1 MTEIYNKKPEPSAL
15 KISCLYFGHRIT
27 IGNELSDTFRSDY
40 QCTYHSPA
48 LHTSSSWNK
57 SHNEG
62 VRNLTGNRMH
72 YSTSQCCILIQLK
85 LKITNLINRIT
96 WDKPSED
103 TEGYSWVPVSLYTC
117 INGTF
122 TGEKGVGFLGLF
134 FQFVIIYRKF
144 TILGLTLTGSHS
156 HLLLKIIHCP
166 VYETQSS

>member
-1 MTEIYNKKPEPSAL
+1 MN
-15 KISCLYFGHRIT
+15 CLTLLGQTTNAHT
-27 IGNELSDTFRSDY
+27 TH
-40 QCTYHSPA
+40 QHCTHPVHETN
-48 LHTSSSWNK
+48 LTMK
-57 SHNEG
+57 EF
-62 VRNLTGNRMH
+62 RNLTGNRMH

-103 TEGYSWVPVSLYTC
+103 AEGYSWVPVSLYTC
-117 INGTF
+117 INGTC
-122 TGEKGVGFLGLF
+122 TGEKGVGVLGLF